1 MSRPL
6 RIEYPDALYHVTA
19 RGNAKNDIFHSDFDR
34 EVFLKI
40 FSGVVRK
47 NGVRLNLP
55 QFNGHFKKYTDTYTM
70 KKRGVSD
77 EKGKTIV

>member
-6 RIEYPDALYHVTA
+6 RIEYPDALYHVTV

-40 FSGVVRK
+40 FSGAVRMRHRGCPKNSKFPVVAHGDAGMDRK
-47 NGVRLNLP
+47 EAIEEAEDR
-55 QFNGHFKKYTDTYTM
+55 D
-70 KKRGVSD
+70 
-77 EKGKTIV
+77 

>member
-1 MSRPL
+1 MGRKEW
-6 RIEYPDALYHVTA
+6 RGMGDA
-19 RGNAKNDIFHSDFDR
+19 
-34 EVFLKI
+34 
-40 FSGVVRK
+40 
-47 NGVRLNLP
+47 LNLP